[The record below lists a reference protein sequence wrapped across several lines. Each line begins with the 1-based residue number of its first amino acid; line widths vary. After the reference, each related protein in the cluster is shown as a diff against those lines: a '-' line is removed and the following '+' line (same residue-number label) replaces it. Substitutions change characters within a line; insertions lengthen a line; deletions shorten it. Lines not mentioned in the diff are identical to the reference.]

1 MYIEKRE
8 ELELDMYI
16 PTDIELAELAQ
27 AVELVDKL
35 YNKIREAENYDLI
48 EDAGIHYQLG
58 KISDMLHFGIL
69 QILLQRK
76 GLM

>member
-1 MYIEKRE
+1 
-8 ELELDMYI
+8 MYI
-16 PTDIELAELAQ
+16 PTDVDLAELAQ

-35 YNKIREAENYDLI
+35 YNKIGKAENYDLI

-58 KISDMLHFGIL
+58 KVSEMLHFGTL
-69 QILLQRK
+69 RILLQRK

>member
-16 PTDIELAELAQ
+16 PTDVELAELAQ
-27 AVELVDKL
+27 AVELVNKL
-35 YNKIREAENYDLI
+35 YNKIVEAENYDLI

-58 KISDMLHFGIL
+58 KISEMLRFGTL
-69 QILLQRK
+69 RILLQRK
-76 GLM
+76 GLI